1 MRTTR
6 TTQTVLPPACNCRQ
20 KSFAHVRMP
29 RLLATATISERRLFR
44 SRALDYV
51 ATIEGWR
58 LFEEIW

>member
-1 MRTTR
+1 M
-6 TTQTVLPPACNCRQ
+6 L
-20 KSFAHVRMP
+20 

-51 ATIEGWR
+51 AAIEGRR